1 MHSAI
6 RTFHLRVSLLNFF
19 LSFPFV
25 LIFLYFLWLR
35 LLGRGLWCSRDLHS
49 KKKTVKRKLCCMRAT
64 SGWLYNKIK
73 EGRFKQFENT
83 SLENID
89 LLLEPQICV

>member
-1 MHSAI
+1 MYRKELGSAQCNQN
-6 RTFHLRVSLLNFF
+6 FSSKSKPASFF

-49 KKKTVKRKLCCMRAT
+49 KPPL
-64 SGWLYNKIK
+64 LK
-73 EGRFKQFENT
+73 ENFA
-83 SLENID
+83 
-89 LLLEPQICV
+89 V